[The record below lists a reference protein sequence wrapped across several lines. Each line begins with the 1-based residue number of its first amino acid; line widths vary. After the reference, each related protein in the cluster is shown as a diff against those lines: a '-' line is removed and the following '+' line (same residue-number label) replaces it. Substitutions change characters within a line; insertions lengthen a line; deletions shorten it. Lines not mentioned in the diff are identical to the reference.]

1 MLAVQ
6 PTNRFSSADA
16 VLQAIN
22 SSPVTNPVPPTI
34 SPVPTILPTTPLSQ
48 TTEVSSLLNRSSYQ
62 PSTAASQPPI
72 GASFQPEPTNTT
84 ASGLK
89 DWQKA
94 GITGGVIGVCLV
106 GGLWLTRQQFSQP
119 TPQASVAQLNA
130 SPAGA
135 NSSSVP
141 SSPGAYVPTQPLSN
155 SASVPSTAQIA
166 SPSPSLSI
174 SQQEAVN
181 LVDAWLQAKRVMFAP
196 PYKRQIAADIAT
208 GDQYDK
214 VAGSNGSIDWLESSN
229 AYYQFGVQK
238 IDGVDQ
244 FSANGNQATIQ
255 VRVTEDRTLYK
266 NGKIDPNETDFKTR
280 TVIYNLQLVDG
291 RWKIASSKII
301 N

>member
-22 SSPVTNPVPPTI
+22 FSPVTNPVPSPI
-34 SPVPTILPTTPLSQ
+34 SPVPTIPPTTPFSQ

-62 PSTAASQPPI
+62 PSTVASQPPV
-72 GASFQPEPTNTT
+72 GASFQPEPINTT

-94 GITGGVIGVCLV
+94 GITGGVIGVCIV

-135 NSSSVP
+135 NSSSVT

-155 SASVPSTAQIA
+155 SASVPSTAQIV

-174 SQQEAVN
+174 SQQEAVS